1 MNKTKALV
9 LIRLSDKE
17 KEIFTQF
24 KDKIDF
30 TFKDKDKYT
39 ITKEDVCNAQIIIGY
54 PPRKYLKDANK
65 LEWIQLISSGV
76 DNYMKANTIPKQT
89 ILTNARGSYGDSQS
103 EFMFSLLI
111 ALMKKIHI
119 YRDNQNKAKW
129 NDEGSV
135 MMLKD
140 STAIV
145 IGLGDIGSKFSRI
158 LKAFGVHVLGVRRD
172 VNKKCDNVDELY
184 SFTQLDSII
193 PRADIIA
200 MVVPSTIETHTL
212 MNANRIAM
220 MKKGA
225 VLVNTGRGVTVDNEA
240 LCDAIENGHLSG
252 AALDVFNIE
261 PIPRDHRAWKIKNL
275 IITPHSAGQ
284 DYMEHNWKKT
294 LNLIEYN
301 LKAFCDSKKL
311 KNIVD
316 RDIYEFKE

>member
-9 LIRLSDKE
+9 LIRVSDEE

-30 TFKDKDKYT
+30 TFKDKEKYT

-54 PPRKYLKDANK
+54 PPRKFLKDANN
-65 LEWIQLISSGV
+65 LEWLQMISSGV
-76 DNYMKANTIPKQT
+76 DKYMEANVVPKQT
-89 ILTNARGSYGDSQS
+89 ILTNAKGSYGDSQS
-103 EFMFSLLI
+103 EFMLSLLLS
-111 ALMKKIHI
+111 LMKKIHI
-119 YRDNQNKAKW
+119 YRDNQLKAKW
-129 NDEGSV
+129 HDEGSV
-135 MMLKD
+135 MMLKG

-145 IGLGDIGSKFSRI
+145 IGLGDIGSEFSRL
-158 LKAFGVHVLGVRRD
+158 LKAFGVHVIGVRRD
-172 VNKKCDNVDELY
+172 VTKKCDNVDELY

-200 MVVPSTIETHTL
+200 MVVPSTSETQNL
-212 MNANRIAM
+212 MNAKRISM
-220 MKKGA
+220 MKKGS

-240 LCDAIENGHLSG
+240 LCDSIEQGQISG

-261 PIPRDHRAWKIKNL
+261 PIPSDHRAWKIKNL
-275 IITPHSAGQ
+275 IITPHCAGQ

-294 LNLIEYN
+294 LDLVEYN
-301 LKAFCDSKKL
+301 LRAYLDGKKL